1 MFSHLPEASPVV
13 RDRDRMQT
21 QASELKAR
29 PIFFTIT
36 LMKSYGE
43 SSHASLSGVR
53 GLLGTDECFVGN
65 RWDRSRQRSHPRP

>member
-29 PIFFTIT
+29 AIFFTIT
-36 LMKSYGE
+36 LLPSE

>member
-29 PIFFTIT
+29 AIFFTIT
-36 LMKSYGE
+36 LLPSE

-53 GLLGTDECFVGN
+53 GLLSTD
-65 RWDRSRQRSHPRP
+65 